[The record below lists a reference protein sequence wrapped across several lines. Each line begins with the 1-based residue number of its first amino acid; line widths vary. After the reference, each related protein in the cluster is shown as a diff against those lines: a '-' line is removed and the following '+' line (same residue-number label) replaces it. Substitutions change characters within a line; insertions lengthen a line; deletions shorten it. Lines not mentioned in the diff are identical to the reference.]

1 MLGGTRRNPQLVS
14 LEVVD
19 LQACLG
25 SFPLWRGRPLSTST
39 SLTDVVVQVMLNSP
53 TPGSATYTQRP
64 FGVKLAFLAVLGD
77 VFPSS
82 RSYLDCFCWLPFV
95 NVFVK
100 ATWELKSPWVCIFFF
115 IRVYQAFPFSQSGQ
129 THKQN
134 SIAESIEQE
143 CFMCNFMLFEYYSAT
158 DILTGGGPKFCIP
171 LYKTT
176 NVFFNKTP
184 VTQ

>member
-1 MLGGTRRNPQLVS
+1 MTKPPACISWGRGFAGVFGIVPP
-14 LEVVD
+14 LE
-19 LQACLG
+19 
-25 SFPLWRGRPLSTST
+25 R
-39 SLTDVVVQVMLNSP
+39 
-53 TPGSATYTQRP
+53 
-64 FGVKLAFLAVLGD
+64 
-77 VFPSS
+77 PSS
-82 RSYLDCFCWLPFV
+82 FNLNKFDRCSCAGDAEQPNSRLCYIYPEAFWSQTCFSSGSRWCFSFFQKLSWLFLLTAICQSLCQS
-95 NVFVK
+95 NLR
-100 ATWELKSPWVCIFFF
+100 AQISLGLYFFF
-115 IRVYQAFPFSQSGQ
+115 YQAFPFSQSGQ